1 MNLIEIHSQLI
12 ANFSDAIV
20 EFKPDAP
27 GTPFIVVSAE
37 YLRDICL
44 FLRDTPS
51 LAFENLMCLSGVD
64 NANKTLAVTYH
75 MESVQHRHK
84 CALKV
89 ILPVDAPVVASVT
102 DVWASAN
109 WNEREAFDMF
119 GITFTGHPDMRRILC
134 PDDWE
139 GHPLR
144 KDYKVQE
151 YYRGM
156 KVPY

>member
-1 MNLIEIHSQLI
+1 MTLQEIHATLV
-12 ANFSDAIV
+12 ANFSDAII
-20 EFKPDAP
+20 EFKPETP

-37 YLRDICL
+37 YIRDICL
-44 FLRDTPS
+44 FLRDEPDLS
-51 LAFENLMCLSGVD
+51 FNNLMCLSGVD
-64 NANKTLAVTYH
+64 NANKTLSVVYH
-75 MESVQHRHK
+75 AESMTLRHK

-89 ILPVDAPVVASVT
+89 HLPIETPVIASIT

-119 GITFTGHPDMRRILC
+119 GIVFTNHPDLRRILC

-139 GHPLR
+139 GFPLR

-151 YYRGM
+151 FYHGM

>member
-1 MNLIEIHSQLI
+1 MTLSEIHAKLVE
-12 ANFSDAIV
+12 NFSDAV
-20 EFKPDAP
+20 KEFKPDAP
-27 GTPFIVVSAE
+27 GTPFIVVDAE
-37 YLRDICL
+37 YLRDMCL
-44 FLRDTPS
+44 FLRDTPD
-51 LAFENLMCLSGVD
+51 LAFDNLMCLSGVD

-75 MESVQHRHK
+75 MESTTLRHK

-89 ILPVDAPVVASVT
+89 ILPVDAPSVRSIT

-119 GITFTGHPDMRRILC
+119 GIDFPGHPDLRRILC

-139 GHPLR
+139 GFPLR

-151 YYRGM
+151 YYHGM
-156 KVPY
+156 RVPY